1 MAPLEKPI
9 QEATIGGGEKTVDDI
24 GIMLTVATAA
34 GVTAHALFSALRHGG
49 SDKKDE
55 TPHKE

>member
-1 MAPLEKPI
+1 
-9 QEATIGGGEKTVDDI
+9 
-24 GIMLTVATAA
+24 MLTVATAA